1 MSTFTNIRDRL
12 WGNAQY
18 KFSIIFCSL
27 YTVIFYGK
35 TFSTSILWYILISIL
50 LSIGIAGIGYA
61 LNDLYDYKD
70 DVINKKQ
77 NIFLYFN
84 TLQSILL
91 VVVFTILSIFPWF
104 ILPFNRY
111 SFILLMIEFLLFLLY
126 ALPPIRLKERGFIGV
141 LTDALYAQVVPCLLA
156 VYTYSMIAKGVT
168 LNLLILIPFL
178 LWLLFSGCR
187 NIIHHQIEDFANDKN
202 TNTNTFATRYGI
214 SMAQKIVL
222 YVIAPVEVIAF
233 IALLC
238 HLPHF
243 RFVLCAI
250 YLLFAIIYLMVFYL
264 KSNRTLFNNK
274 AGWYQFLN
282 QKLLNE
288 FYEIHLPV
296 ILLAFFSFYNPFF
309 IWILILNLLLFVPIY
324 YSYTIGFI
332 KKYF

>member
-35 TFSTSILWYILISIL
+35 TFNSSILWYILISIL

-70 DVINKKQ
+70 DIINKKQ

-84 TLQSILL
+84 TFQSILL
-91 VVVFTILSIFPWF
+91 VTVFAILSIFPWF

-126 ALPPIRLKERGFIGV
+126 ALPPIRLKEHGFIGV

-156 VYTYSMIAKGVT
+156 VYTYSMIVNGVT
-168 LNLLILIPFL
+168 LHLFILIPFL
-178 LWLLFSGCR
+178 LWLILSGCR
-187 NIIHHQIEDFANDKN
+187 NIIHHQIEDFVNDKN
-202 TNTNTFATRYGI
+202 TNTHTFATCYGI
-214 SMAQKIVL
+214 STAQKIVL
-222 YVIAPVEVIAF
+222 YIIAPIEIIAF
-233 IALLC
+233 IVLLY

-250 YLLFAIIYLMVFYL
+250 YFLFVIIYMIVFYL
-264 KSNRTLFNNK
+264 KSNHTLFYNQK
-274 AGWYQFLN
+274 ELYQFLN
-282 QKLLNE
+282 QKILNE

-296 ILLAFFSFYNPFF
+296 LLLAFFSFYNPFF
-309 IWILILNLLLFVPIY
+309 IWILLLNLLLFVPIY
-324 YSYTIGFI
+324 YSYTIGFF

>member
-1 MSTFTNIRDRL
+1 MPTFINIRNRL

-35 TFSTSILWYILISIL
+35 TFNSSILWYILISIL

-70 DVINKKQ
+70 DIINKKQ
-77 NIFLYFN
+77 NIFFYFN
-84 TLQSILL
+84 TFQSILL
-91 VVVFTILSIFPWF
+91 VTAFAILSIFPWF

-111 SFILLMIEFLLFLLY
+111 SFILLTIEFLLFLLY

-156 VYTYSMIAKGVT
+156 VYTYSMLVNGVT
-168 LNLLILIPFL
+168 LHLFILIPFL
-178 LWLLFSGCR
+178 LWLALSGCR
-187 NIIHHQIEDFANDKN
+187 NILNHQIEDYANDKN
-202 TNTNTFATRYGI
+202 TNTNTFATLYEIPTVQKWVLYGI
-214 SMAQKIVL
+214 
-222 YVIAPVEVIAF
+222 APFELIAF
-233 IALLC
+233 VALLC
-238 HLPHF
+238 HLPKFHF
-243 RFVLCAI
+243 LLCSI
-250 YLLFAIIYLMVFYL
+250 YLLFMLIYLAVFYK
-264 KSNRTLFNNK
+264 KSNRTLFRNK
-274 AGWYQFLN
+274 NEFYSFLN

-296 ILLAFFSFYNPFF
+296 LLLAFFSFYNPFF
-309 IWILILNLLLFVPIY
+309 IWILALNLVLFIPIY
-324 YSYTIGFI
+324 YAYTVGFI